1 MGVRIYEVRPRKDGK
16 GFYLRCDAISMQ
28 LWFMMQDDA
37 ISYARHRGED
47 GGGIIRVYDAGGD
60 LKSEETVGAI
70 PVR

>member
-1 MGVRIYEVRPRKDGK
+1 
-16 GFYLRCDAISMQ
+16 MQ

-37 ISYARHRGED
+37 ISYARHRAED

>member
-1 MGVRIYEVRPRKDGK
+1 MKSNVYEVRPRKNGE
-16 GFYLRCDAISMQ
+16 GLSLRCDAISMQ
-28 LWFMMQDDA
+28 LWFMLQDDA
-37 ISYARHRGED
+37 ISYARHRAED